1 MNLLQW
7 FNQHAVS
14 FTLILAYIPLIA
26 TVVTTIVSLVLVRAT
41 LRYSEASDRS
51 LALSREQ
58 FEREWAPELHIKLE
72 RMSSREARIF
82 ATNLAKISVLMQMV
96 QMRKLSMA
104 VPSLRY
110 FLNEPL
116 VGGTTWSEDLGKR
129 FFACTGD
136 DYEGQIAVSHNFLC
150 RRPHVPYRLVPL
162 SGPGP
167 QRSTSLPPSREYLCP
182 PRAGTRAPQW
192 HGKHTPRTR
201 EGCGR
206 RRRQKRRKRSHNG
219 DRLAG
224 TMMHRWIF
232 PQGPP
237 FYFSAATR
245 RCASDAASVDGF
257 SFCTCS

>member
-14 FTLILAYIPLIA
+14 FTLFLAYIPLIA

-72 RMSSREARIF
+72 RLSSRDARII

-96 QMRKLSMA
+96 QLRKLSMA
-104 VPSLRY
+104 VPSLRC

-129 FFACTGD
+129 LFACTGE
-136 DYEGQIAVSHNFLC
+136 DYAGQIAVSITFYAAGRMYRTDWFRFQVQVRDSQLLRLDPVNISA
-150 RRPHVPYRLVPL
+150 RRVRALEPN
-162 SGPGP
+162 GTG
-167 QRSTSLPPSREYLCP
+167 STHREFVRDVVEVGAKSDGKGAAPAMGSRE
-182 PRAGTRAPQW
+182 R
-192 HGKHTPRTR
+192 
-201 EGCGR
+201 
-206 RRRQKRRKRSHNG
+206 
-219 DRLAG
+219 
-224 TMMHRWIF
+224 
-232 PQGPP
+232 
-237 FYFSAATR
+237 
-245 RCASDAASVDGF
+245 
-257 SFCTCS
+257 

>member
-51 LALSREQ
+51 LTLAREQ

-72 RMSSREARIF
+72 RLSGHDARLL

-96 QMRKLSMA
+96 QLRKLSMA
-104 VPSLRY
+104 VPSLRC

-129 FFACTGD
+129 FFACTGEN
-136 DYEGQIAVSHNFLC
+136 YEGQIAASITFYAAGRMYRTAWFRFQVQVDNGHLLRLDPVNITARHVRALEPRYGTGIE
-150 RRPHVPYRLVPL
+150 RRELVRDVVEDAAAKSNGEAATPAI
-162 SGPGP
+162 G
-167 QRSTSLPPSREYLCP
+167 SRE
-182 PRAGTRAPQW
+182 R
-192 HGKHTPRTR
+192 
-201 EGCGR
+201 
-206 RRRQKRRKRSHNG
+206 
-219 DRLAG
+219 
-224 TMMHRWIF
+224 
-232 PQGPP
+232 
-237 FYFSAATR
+237 
-245 RCASDAASVDGF
+245 
-257 SFCTCS
+257 

>member
-72 RMSSREARIF
+72 RLSSRDARII

-96 QMRKLSMA
+96 QLRKLSMA
-104 VPSLRY
+104 VPSLRC

-129 FFACTGD
+129 LFACTGE
-136 DYEGQIAVSHNFLC
+136 DYAGQIAVSITFYAAGRMYRTDWFRFQVQVRDSQLLRLDPVNISA
-150 RRPHVPYRLVPL
+150 RRVRALEPK
-162 SGPGP
+162 GTG
-167 QRSTSLPPSREYLCP
+167 STRREFVRDVVEVGAKSDGKGAAPAMGSRE
-182 PRAGTRAPQW
+182 R
-192 HGKHTPRTR
+192 
-201 EGCGR
+201 
-206 RRRQKRRKRSHNG
+206 
-219 DRLAG
+219 
-224 TMMHRWIF
+224 
-232 PQGPP
+232 
-237 FYFSAATR
+237 
-245 RCASDAASVDGF
+245 
-257 SFCTCS
+257 